1 MIFFKQVDELPS
13 IVSPAVCSSPTWIC
27 HSYDSTS
34 DVRHVKIVFLLDIPF
49 LLFTDFM
56 FDEISREH
64 LLAAPA

>member
-1 MIFFKQVDELPS
+1 MILFEQVDKFSS
-13 IVSPAVCSSPTWIC
+13 IISPAVCSSPAWIC

-34 DVRHVKIVFLLDIPF
+34 DVRHVKIVFLFDIPF